1 MRLRLARS
9 GPSGPFRLRRTAQA
23 WEAVDGRGVLVARAP
38 TRAETAAIARRLGG
52 RRSPGEPPAPTSAL
66 ARGTPFQLRVWKALR
81 RIPAGETATY
91 GELARRLGCGSP
103 RAVGRAAGAN
113 PLMGLIPCHRLVG
126 AAGIGGFAWGAAAKR
141 RLLRA
146 EAGRG

>member
-1 MRLRLARS
+1 MRLRLAPA
-9 GPSGPFRLRRTAQA
+9 GPAGPFRLRRTAEA
-23 WEAVDGRGVLVARAP
+23 WEAVDERGVLVARAP
-38 TRAETAAIARRLGG
+38 MRAAAAGIARRLGG
-52 RRSPGEPPAPTSAL
+52 RLTPGEATEPTSAL
-66 ARGTPFQLRVWKALR
+66 ARGTPFQRRVWRALLRV
-81 RIPAGETATY
+81 PAGETVAY
-91 GELARRLGCGSP
+91 GELARRIGCGSP

-126 AAGIGGFAWGAAAKR
+126 ASGLGGFAWGAAAKR